1 MGYQPNVGLGPKT
14 NKKETN
20 KPKYETN
27 NNTDQIMHTLV
38 SNPN

>member
-1 MGYQPNVGLGPKT
+1 MWAWDPKQI
-14 NKKETN
+14 KKTN

-27 NNTDQIMHTLV
+27 NNTDQIMHTVV